1 MFYKTPGEV
10 FKDTFKATV
19 SFDPNDKTYQ
29 KILSNYTKSFK
40 PWTPKPSFEIE
51 KVIFNEPATIVIWKD
66 GEKTVVKCQEGDAF
80 DPEKGLAMA
89 ISKRALGNKGNFN
102 NVFRRWTSDYIYS
115 DLLPDVRLTFDDVA
129 KAVRNLFGAGEDG

>member
-40 PWTPKPSFEIE
+40 PWAPNPTFEIE

-66 GEKTVVKCQEGDAF
+66 GEKTVVKCQEGDVF

-89 ISKRALGNKGNFN
+89 ISKRALGNKSNFN
-102 NVFRRWTSDYIYS
+102 NVFRRWTSDYICS
-115 DLLPDVRLTFDDVA
+115 DLLPDYRLTFDDVA
-129 KAVRNLFGAGEDG
+129 KAVRNLFGAGEDD